1 MRQIFPLG
9 CLPFMF
15 FLLILLIPLF
25 LADVMLTA
33 LSRLGLAP
41 LSALITGIGIFLGG
55 IVNIPVKQV
64 RREQPIDNRPSR
76 LYGLDRFFPRQTSS
90 RNYTVIAV
98 NLGGCVIPACL
109 AVYELL
115 RLLAQGA
122 APLMAALFAIAINVG
137 ICYWLARPIPNTGI
151 ALPALVP
158 GITAALLALL
168 FMPDFAPPVAFAAG
182 VLGPLIGADLLH
194 LKDIRRIAT
203 RVASIGGAGTFDG
216 IVISGLLATLL
227 VPSL

>member
-9 CLPFMF
+9 CLPLLFFF
-15 FLLILLIPLF
+15 FLLLIPLF

-55 IVNIPVKQV
+55 VINIPVKKIK
-64 RREQPIDNRPSR
+64 REQAIDTCRSR
-76 LYGLDRFFPRQTSS
+76 LYGLDRFFPRETSS
-90 RNYTVIAV
+90 CYYTLIAV
-98 NLGGCVIPACL
+98 NLGGCVIPVFL
-109 AVYELL
+109 AVYELF

-122 APLMAALFAIAINVG
+122 GPLIAALFAIAINVV

-194 LKDIRRIAT
+194 LKDIQKIAT